1 MVGVPGKYKG
11 CETCRLRRVKC
22 DNQRPYCRKCLDGGR
37 TCAGYERETVFIIGT
52 VEDQGR
58 CSSHPPRVVKPKRS
72 GASSRKASPAPRG
85 QLWEW
90 GWDRD
95 QDRDR
100 RGRGDAD
107 GGVFVSLPGYRALDV
122 QPGMA
127 DEEFRL
133 ASQCLVHLGAPE
145 EGLVGGGRTATD
157 GTCLFLYEHN
167 TSSYFSNQPPWKDPS
182 AQTNAVRRL
191 GPEHFRAFPAHHF
204 FVRIYR
210 PTAIMTALINR
221 TPIFLA
227 EPQWLS
233 TPFEAHPKSA
243 LDRLFDSLALLPSL
257 LARADRVLAQEHTL
271 TRRLMAQDLLNN
283 CLDLEVELSRW
294 YTALQVSPASGIS
307 QPLFWLSNPPLTA
320 SSTAPHPYHLP
331 DPLSFRDAHTA
342 LALSY
347 YWTALVLFYPT
358 IWRLYFAAVIDPV
371 TAYDTSTTTT
381 STTTSIPTTTSGNP
395 PATTFPP
402 PHHHPHHHPQHQHDL
417 LEPTTLPLPTR
428 LQTLDPMRYSLP
440 RVRDAA
446 ADVCRALEFFL
457 AGAGP
462 SSNPPPSSCNIKPSL
477 SAIFVLGT

>member
-1 MVGVPGKYKG
+1 MMVGVPGKYKG

-72 GASSRKASPAPRG
+72 GVASRKASPAPRG
-85 QLWEW
+85 VEKDDRGSGSGSGSGSGAGAGAGPGLRLGPGMVLPVPDGEPRPA
-90 GWDRD
+90 WDD
-95 QDRDR
+95 VVEAVV
-100 RGRGDAD
+100 RGMGGRYRLRVEGLRADLDGVVRGHGD
-107 GGVFVSLPGYRALDV
+107 GNGGAYVSLPAYSALDV

-133 ASQCLVHLGAPE
+133 ASQCLVHLGTPE

-182 AQTNAVRRL
+182 AQTNTVRRL

-210 PTAIMTALINR
+210 PTAIMTALLNR
-221 TPIFLA
+221 TPTFLA

-257 LARADRVLAQEHTL
+257 LARADRVLAQEHTFA
-271 TRRLMAQDLLNN
+271 RRLMAQDLLNN
-283 CLDLEVELSRW
+283 CLDLEVELGRW
-294 YTALQVSPASGIS
+294 YTTLQVSPASGVA

-320 SSTAPHPYHLP
+320 PSTAAHPYHLP
-331 DPLSFRDAHTA
+331 NPLSFRDAHTA

-371 TAYDTSTTTT
+371 TAYNTTTTTT
-381 STTTSIPTTTSGNP
+381 SNSSGGPTTTGNPTVTNFPPPIPTTT
-395 PATTFPP
+395 TT
-402 PHHHPHHHPQHQHDL
+402 
-417 LEPTTLPLPTR
+417 TTNT
-428 LQTLDPMRYSLP
+428 TKTY
-440 RVRDAA
+440 
-446 ADVCRALEFFL
+446 
-457 AGAGP
+457 
-462 SSNPPPSSCNIKPSL
+462 
-477 SAIFVLGT
+477 